1 MAPVQVALFGLAYL
15 AFARAGLIFAVQP
28 EGITSLWLASG
39 LYLGVLLSTARR
51 RWPAFAGA
59 AFLADSAAN
68 LMIGAGLPS
77 LAIAA
82 VDTSEGLLAA
92 VVIAWIGGMPFT
104 LTRVRHILAL
114 TLGGAVG
121 ANAVTALAG
130 AGVVSL
136 TSGKAFGEAWLLW
149 WTADGIG
156 MLAMAPVV
164 SAILTAPAAP
174 RVRRQLVEAVLVLAA
189 LAGCALLV
197 FSVRL
202 GAPGMAGVISPVL
215 VLPFLLWL
223 ASRSGPVASAVGSF
237 LVCGIAALLTVAG
250 LGPFAGAG
258 AGAGQHLLALQG
270 FLGVT
275 VVTVLVQA
283 AAVTERRRA
292 IDEFERLSRRTE
304 GILHS
309 AGEAIVGMDPLG
321 RTMFVNASAARTTG
335 YEAGELLGQMQ
346 HVLLHHTK
354 ADGAPYPS
362 EECPILAAIAEG
374 RADSGDEVFWRKDG
388 TSFPIEYTVTPLP
401 EAGETAGAVLV
412 FKDVTE
418 RREIDRMKDEF
429 TSVVSHE
436 LRTPLTSIRGS
447 LGLLA
452 GGVLGPLPEK
462 AQRMLDI
469 AVSNTDRLVRLIND
483 ILDIE
488 RMESGTV
495 TIQRQEIAV
504 REVMGGASEAVGS
517 MAAEAGARLAV
528 EPIDARLYADP
539 DRLIQMLTN
548 LLSNAIKFSPEGG
561 TVSLRGRRS
570 GDRLRLEVADEG
582 RGVPE
587 DKLETIFERFQ
598 QVDASDS
605 RDKGGTGLGL
615 AICRSIV
622 EQHGGR
628 IWAES
633 APDEGATFVVSL
645 PALVADELSS
655 SDNGTGPTV
664 LVCDDDPSVR
674 RVVAGLLAQ
683 RGYRTVPAASGA
695 EAVELAARERPD
707 VILLD
712 LLMPDMSGW
721 ATAAALKER
730 PETREIPIVVASALP
745 AEGEEPVPGTDVRV
759 EKPFDEA
766 SLFEALERALA
777 GHREVS
783 RVLVAEDDLD
793 LGRVLAEI
801 FERRGL
807 TVAHAQSGRGAI
819 RESQRVKPDL
829 LILDLGLPDG
839 DGFSV
844 VDWLREHELLG
855 AVPIVVYTARDL
867 TDAERVRLGPETEV
881 FLKGALSPDEFVRRV
896 LDLVGRL
903 TPQSVE
909 A

>member
-1 MAPVQVALFGLAYL
+1 MIGSTLRGRSLTLRVVGATAVVVALLL
-15 AFARAGLIFAVQP
+15 TAFAV
-28 EGITSLWLASG
+28 
-39 LYLGVLLSTARR
+39 
-51 RWPAFAGA
+51 
-59 AFLADSAAN
+59 FLNAN
-68 LMIGAGLPS
+68 
-77 LAIAA
+77 
-82 VDTSEGLLAA
+82 E
-92 VVIAWIGGMPFT
+92 
-104 LTRVRHILAL
+104 RVRESELLVQRSTEAVSGAVELKARTVQLQNAVRAL
-114 TLGGAVG
+114 TLVDDGAFSADYREARRSLARGMDELQRAEEADGGRGGAEEEEDGEASIAVALEAIRAYSDRLAPLQLRAVRAGASQRREATLVREGRRRVRVAVGRLNFFVDEEGEEVAQRRAQARASAFRLEAVG
-121 ANAVTALAG
+121 AGALG
-130 AGVVSL
+130 SSV
-136 TSGKAFGEAWLLW
+136 F
-149 WTADGIG
+149 
-156 MLAMAPVV
+156 
-164 SAILTAPAAP
+164 
-174 RVRRQLVEAVLVLAA
+174 LVILAA
-189 LAGCALLV
+189 LYMARSVIGPIRRVAEGARHLAAGDLSTRVPERATGEPKQLAEAFNAMAASLQLSDDRLREKHLELKRV
-197 FSVRL
+197 FSRQHL
-202 GAPGMAGVISPVL
+202 ILNSAGD
-215 VLPFLLWL
+215 
-223 ASRSGPVASAVGSF
+223 
-237 LVCGIAALLTVAG
+237 GIYG
-250 LGPFAGAG
+250 LDRDGTIRFANPA
-258 AGAGQHLLALQG
+258 AGQATG
-270 FLGVT
+270 NEV
-275 VVTVLVQA
+275 
-283 AAVTERRRA
+283 
-292 IDEFERLSRRTE
+292 DEL
-304 GILHS
+304 
-309 AGEAIVGMDPLG
+309 LG
-321 RTMFVNASAARTTG
+321 RTAHDA
-335 YEAGELLGQMQ
+335 
-346 HVLLHHTK
+346 LHPRDE
-354 ADGAPYPS
+354 DGVPHDV
-362 EECPILAAIAEG
+362 EGCPITAALRDGQAHQVLEDVYE
-374 RADSGDEVFWRKDG
+374 RRDG
-388 TSFPIEYTVTPLP
+388 TRFPVEYTATPIE
-401 EAGETAGAVLV
+401 EDGEVSGAVVV
-412 FKDVTE
+412 FKDITE

-488 RMESGTV
+488 RMESGRV
-495 TIQRQEIAV
+495 TMQRQEIAV
-504 REVMGGASEAVGS
+504 LEVMRGAMESVGA
-517 MAAEAGARLAV
+517 MAAGVGVRLEV
-528 EPIDARLYADP
+528 EPIEARVWADP
-539 DRLIQMLTN
+539 DRLTQMLTN
-548 LLSNAIKFSPEGG
+548 LLSNAIKFSPPGA
-561 TVSLRGRRS
+561 TVSTTARRS
-570 GDRLRLEVADEG
+570 GEEILFAVADEG
-582 RGVPE
+582 RGIPE

-645 PALVADELSS
+645 PALVEDEPPS
-655 SDNGTGPTV
+655 SDNGTGPAV

-683 RGYRTVPAASGA
+683 RGYRTVPARSGA

-730 PETREIPIVVASALP
+730 PETREIPIVVASVLP
-745 AEGEEPVPGTDVRV
+745 AEEGHPVPGTEERI

-777 GHREVS
+777 VHGDVS
-783 RVLVAEDDLD
+783 KVLVVEDDLD
-793 LGRVLAEI
+793 LGRVLTEI

-807 TVAHAQSGRGAI
+807 TVAHAQSGRAAI
-819 RESQRVKPDL
+819 RESQRLEPDL

-844 VDWLREHELLG
+844 VDWLREHERLG

-867 TDAERVRLGPETEV
+867 TDAERARLGPDTDV
-881 FLKGALSPDEFVRRV
+881 FLKGALSPDEFAGRV

-903 TPQSVE
+903 SPRLVE